1 MNQLVVA
8 FSSAD
13 KMVTIVETISWYFV
27 RLWECEEAMYAAT
40 KIIFHT
46 CTPERRHF
54 SLLCVLYVLAVRDET
69 KQLETYTT
77 KTKKTGV
84 KKYRYH
90 VCSQAC
96 WEFLQTYITLNIDNY
111 CASTWIFLNV
121 LFYWRFYRLSW
132 KQKACMV
139 LRCLILITRKLWNF
153 CLTWVDEGKSV
164 KEFLG
169 YGEIASVLFS
179 YRKQNNCG
187 N

>member
-1 MNQLVVA
+1 MRMRRSNVC
-8 FSSAD
+8 SH
-13 KMVTIVETISWYFV
+13 ENYFPYV
-27 RLWECEEAMYAAT
+27 RSRKTTFQPFMRF
-40 KIIFHT
+40 I
-46 CTPERRHF
+46 
-54 SLLCVLYVLAVRDET
+54 CVLRVRDET
-69 KQLETYTT
+69 KKLETYTT
-77 KTKKTGV
+77 KKKKLEL

-179 YRKQNNCG
+179 YWKQNNCG
-187 N
+187 H